1 MLYHLRDYKRR
12 ASLLIESDSASE
24 AEVVYRIEYRH
35 RFHRAPAGLKVTEV
49 ASAAACGD
57 PDAVVFDLE
66 QAEWYRRPPQ
76 APEPHPDMLMVHVE
90 TIVDDPPVIA
100 DESPEEIEPSPVN
113 SPAEETDNPAEP
125 EI

>member
-35 RFHRAPAGLKVTEV
+35 RFHRVPAGLKVTEV

-57 PDAVVFDLE
+57 PSAVVFDLE

-76 APEPHPDMLMVHVE
+76 APEPNPDAIEH
-90 TIVDDPPVIA
+90 IVDDQPVA
-100 DESPEEIEPSPVN
+100 DDSPAPEEIEPSPVN